1 MEKIYCFCREM
12 NTDFTVRRKK
22 MKKTYILTVLLLML
36 TLLLA
41 GCGSTDSG
49 QTSSGSSES
58 SAEVTEMQS
67 SSSEAQLPESM
78 EQTVEVFAPSS
89 MTLAMNDLIEA
100 YKAQSG
106 IGKIVA
112 NYSDSS
118 SLSDQIRNNAD
129 CDIFICEDPAILDQL
144 AAENFL
150 EPDSRTAFSEREI
163 ALIAK
168 EDEADEEVKE
178 EAKAFYDFLLSDEA
192 AEIMSTSYDSE
203 VSAEQTQTAN

>member
-1 MEKIYCFCREM
+1 
-12 NTDFTVRRKK
+12 

-36 TLLLA
+36 MLFLA

-49 QTSSGSSES
+49 QASSGSSEP
-58 SAEVTEMQS
+58 SADMTEMQS
-67 SSSEAQLPESM
+67 SSSEEQLPESM
-78 EQTVEVFAPSS
+78 EQTVEVFVPSS

-144 AAENFL
+144 ASENLL
-150 EPDSRTAFSEREI
+150 EPDSRAAFSDREI
-163 ALIAK
+163 ALIVPQK
-168 EDEADEEVKE
+168 EDSITK
-178 EAKAFYDFLLSDEA
+178 EAKAFYDFLISEEA
-192 AEIMSTSYDSE
+192 VQIMSTSYDTE
-203 VSAEQTQTAN
+203 TSAGQTQTAN

>member
-1 MEKIYCFCREM
+1 M
-12 NTDFTVRRKK
+12 NTDCTVRRKK

-36 TLLLA
+36 MLFLA

-49 QTSSGSSES
+49 QASSGSSEP
-58 SAEVTEMQS
+58 SAEMTEMQS
-67 SSSEAQLPESM
+67 SSSEEQLPESM
-78 EQTVEVFAPSS
+78 EQTVEVFVPSS

-144 AAENFL
+144 ASENLL
-150 EPDSRTAFSEREI
+150 EPDSRAAFSDREI
-163 ALIAK
+163 ALIVPQK
-168 EDEADEEVKE
+168 EDSITK
-178 EAKAFYDFLLSDEA
+178 EAKAFYDFLISEEA
-192 AEIMSTSYDSE
+192 VEIMSTSYDTE
-203 VSAEQTQTAN
+203 TSAGQTQTAN